1 MRLHPLMLAVC
12 VIFGAQDVRADAK
25 VVSLGEISVPQSVDA
40 TMAPRLTA
48 AVQDELRQLDLS
60 HARRQAVVS
69 VSVVRLDSEPRA
81 KGSAF
86 TCVVSATLRNPKT
99 GAVFAIVEGRARAEG
114 ESPRSLESSALR
126 GAVHGA
132 VTRIPDALSS
142 PR

>member
-1 MRLHPLMLAVC
+1 MRVHPLMLAMC
-12 VIFGAQDVRADAK
+12 VIFAAQDIRADAK
-25 VVSLGEISVPQSVDA
+25 VVSLGEISVPQSGDA
-40 TMAPRLTA
+40 TMAPRLTE
-48 AVQDELRQLDLS
+48 AVQDELGRLDLS

-81 KGSAF
+81 KGAAF

-114 ESPRSLESSALR
+114 ESPGSLESSALR

>member
-1 MRLHPLMLAVC
+1 MRMHPLMLAIC
-12 VIFGAQDVRADAK
+12 VVFAAQDVRADAK
-25 VVSLGEISVPQSVDA
+25 VVSLGEVSVPQSNDA
-40 TMAPRLTA
+40 TVGPRLTA
-48 AVQDELRQLDLS
+48 AVEDELGQLDLS

-69 VSVVRLDSEPRA
+69 VSVVRLDSEPRN
-81 KGSAF
+81 KGTAF

-132 VTRIPDALSS
+132 VARIPDALAT
-142 PR
+142 R